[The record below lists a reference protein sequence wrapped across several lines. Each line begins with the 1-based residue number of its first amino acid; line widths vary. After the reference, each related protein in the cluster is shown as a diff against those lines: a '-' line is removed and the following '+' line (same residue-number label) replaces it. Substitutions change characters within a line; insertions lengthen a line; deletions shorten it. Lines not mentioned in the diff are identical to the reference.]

1 MMKKITGA
9 IVALAALVSLAACG
23 GGSSDKASNSSSS
36 AKTEQQGDQLAA
48 IKKAGV
54 LKVATSADFAPFE
67 FHTMVDG
74 KDKIVGADID
84 LANEI
89 GKELGV
95 KVKVSDMSFNTVLAS
110 VKEGKADI
118 AISGV
123 SATNERKKQ
132 FDFTDNYYNPPQ
144 VVVINK
150 KNKDKFKDVAALSG
164 KQVGAQKGSIQEDV
178 VKNQLKGAKLVSI
191 EKVPNMV
198 VEVNQGSL
206 DALVVE
212 KTIAESYV
220 EQNPDLMIASDITLK
235 PSSDEAF
242 AIALPKGQTKLQS
255 EMNKIIKKLNDDGKI
270 EQFVKENNQ
279 LAEKSAKE

>member
-220 EQNPDLMIASDITLK
+220 EQNPDLMIASDIALK

-242 AIALPKGQTKLQS
+242 AIALPKGQTKLQG